1 MKNFPMRSRQI
12 GTAVQ
17 CALVLLYG
25 QVALAEDSEAEPSDL
40 GSVVVVSDKEV
51 RDNYLG
57 DTKVESTPG
66 SRATLTKFQLEKLAG
81 IGSVY
86 DSLKFLPGVQSQGG
100 NSYGA
105 GGAGFTVRG
114 FSGGQIGIVRDGLP
128 LNDPLF
134 QLAVGSVIGDPED
147 YESISL
153 IYGSSAISLP
163 SVTASGGSIILKTV
177 APTKEPGVMLK
188 QSFGNY
194 DVQKTYTRIN
204 FGEHNG
210 FSGWI
215 SASDSRYDNWQAD
228 RLRAQTKR
236 FGANLQYQWDE
247 NSINLIISTQEM
259 ENWSTQPK
267 TRAQFRS
274 QPYNSGYPVT
284 AFPAYGGTNG
294 VNDSVGQSAS
304 QLLYSTSFHVQ
315 NYMINSHFKLA
326 DNLDL
331 YIDPYFQRIRGGTSS
346 AGVFTLNEVTLGTDL
361 NRDGDQIDTGVPFAR
376 QMLPAQYRPGI
387 TAKLDWQLA
396 DNNKLQLGA
405 WYERIHSRQTFSF
418 VPIKANGK
426 PYTTNG
432 ESNIAHDGRGN
443 AIYNSD
449 QRTDMPTFKV
459 WAEDIWSINQ
469 QFKLTSALAYH
480 QTKVE
485 ANNMGEVLRAG
496 AIDYGNPGYQRDKTY
511 DRFLPA
517 FSLDYQADQN
527 NQWYYSVSSNLRVP
541 AAAGL
546 YTPAA
551 SSQKAETTINQEI
564 GWRYRDSNIS
574 TSAAL
579 FYDTFKNRQVSYQN
593 PQLITAYYNAG
604 KVETKG
610 LELALNGLLPHS
622 FNYSASYAYTLATQQ
637 EDFAVEGGNGS
648 GPATLD
654 TKGKQLFNTPKHL
667 ASVGL
672 GYDDGSFYSDIRAY
686 YKSSLYGDLTNKDK
700 VAGATTVNLALGYRV
715 NNISR
720 YFKNAVFSLNVN
732 NLFDKEYLQ
741 GVSGAQLS
749 SSAADGWAG
758 RSAPTYLLA
767 EPRTV
772 VGSVQINF

>member
-1 MKNFPMRSRQI
+1 MKRIPMRTRKI

-25 QVALAEDSEAEPSDL
+25 HVALAEDTEAEPSDL

-153 IYGSSAISLP
+153 IYGSSSISLP

-215 SASDSRYDNWQAD
+215 SASDSRYDNWQAG

-247 NSINLIISTQEM
+247 NSINFIISTQEM

-267 TRAQFRS
+267 TKAQYDA
-274 QPYNSGYPVT
+274 QPYKSGYPLT
-284 AFPAYGGTNG
+284 AFSTYRGTNG
-294 VNDSVGQSAS
+294 VADSVNPTAS
-304 QLLYSTSFHVQ
+304 QYLYSTSFHVQ
-315 NYMINSHFKLA
+315 NYMVNSHFKLS
-326 DNLDL
+326 DKVDL

-346 AGVFTLNEVTLGTDL
+346 SGAVVLSEVGLGTDL
-361 NRDGDQIDTGVPFAR
+361 NRDGDQIDTGVPFAL

-387 TAKLDWQLA
+387 SAKLDWQLS
-396 DNNKLQLGA
+396 DSNKLQLGG
-405 WYERIHSRQTFSF
+405 WYERIHSRQTFSY

-426 PYTTNG
+426 PFTNNG
-432 ESNIAHDGRGN
+432 ESNIAVDGRGN
-443 AIYNSD
+443 AVYRSD
-449 QRTDMPTFKV
+449 QRTDMPTFKL
-459 WAEDIWSINQ
+459 WAEDVWSVNEQ
-469 QFKLTSALAYH
+469 LKLTTALAYH

-485 ANNMGEVLRAG
+485 AHNIGQVLSG
-496 AIDYGNPGYQRDKTY
+496 TSINYNNPGYERDKTY

-527 NQWYYSVSSNLRVP
+527 NQLYYSVSSNLRVP
-541 AAAGL
+541 AAASL
-546 YTPAA
+546 YTTAN

-564 GWRYRDSNIS
+564 GWRYRDSKIS

-579 FYDTFKNRQVSYQN
+579 FYDNFKNRQVSYQT
-593 PQLITAYYNAG
+593 PQFVTAYYNAG

-637 EDFAVEGGNGS
+637 EDFVVEGGNGT
-648 GPATLD
+648 GPAALD

-667 ASVGL
+667 ASIGL

-686 YKSSLYGDLTNKDK
+686 YKSSLYGDLTNKEK
-700 VAGATTVNLALGYRV
+700 VEGATTVNLALGYRV

-741 GVSGAQLS
+741 GVSAGTLS
-749 SSAADGWAG
+749 SGLNDGRVRG
-758 RSAPTYLLA
+758 TPTYLLA
-767 EPRTV
+767 EPRTI
-772 VGSVQINF
+772 VGSVQFNF